1 MKKSEITELKRDLLL
16 GVADGILKEILKE
29 NCYDFAI
36 SKAYSYMCNR
46 YPNYSAGK
54 IADLIAEVFNNL
66 FDTHTIKMVVRN
78 VINEEI
84 ENETLDELL
93 EEDYFPYEG

>member
-1 MKKSEITELKRDLLL
+1 MKNSEVVQLKMDLFA
-16 GVADGILKEILKE
+16 GVSDGILKEILKE
-29 NCYDFAI
+29 DCYDFAI

-46 YPNYSAGK
+46 YPNYSMGK
-54 IADLIAEVFNNL
+54 IADLISQVFNSL
-66 FDTHTIKMVVRN
+66 FNGRTIEMIVED

-84 ENETLDELL
+84 KKETLDELL

>member
-1 MKKSEITELKRDLLL
+1 MKNSEITQLKRDLFI
-16 GVADGILKEILKE
+16 GVADAILKEILRE
-29 NCYDFAI
+29 DNFDFAI
-36 SKAYSYMCNR
+36 SKAYSYMCDR
-46 YPNYSAGK
+46 YPNYSMGK
-54 IADLIAEVFNNL
+54 IADLISEVFNTL
-66 FDTHTIKMVVRN
+66 FDGQTIKMVVRN